1 MDNIIGDQSI
11 SVLTKALDGLQQ
23 RQEAISNNIANVDT
37 PNYKRKDV
45 NFKSQLKTALNN
57 DSTDLTVTNKNHF
70 SIKPNLDQLSLRV
83 KTDSN
88 TKMRS
93 DQNNVDIDREMSML
107 AKNGLEYQAVT
118 RMLSMKFN
126 QLSNVI
132 NKVK

>member
-1 MDNIIGDQSI
+1 MDNITGNQSI

-37 PNYKRKDV
+37 PDYKRKDV
-45 NFKSQLKTALNN
+45 NFKSELKTALNN
-57 DSTDLTVTNKNHF
+57 DSTGLTATHKNHF
-70 SIKPNLDQLSLRV
+70 STNSNLDQLSLRI

-93 DQNNVDIDREMSML
+93 DQNNVDIDREMSIL

-118 RMLSMKFN
+118 RMLSMEFD
-126 QLSNVI
+126 QLSSVI